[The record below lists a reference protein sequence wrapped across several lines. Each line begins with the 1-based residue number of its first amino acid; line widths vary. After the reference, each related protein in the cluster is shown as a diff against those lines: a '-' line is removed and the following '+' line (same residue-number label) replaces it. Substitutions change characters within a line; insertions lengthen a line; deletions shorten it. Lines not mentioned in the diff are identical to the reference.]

1 MPKISID
8 QAIEDIRNGKMVI
21 LVDDEDRENE
31 GDLTMAA
38 EMVTPEAI
46 NFMAKYGRGLICLS
60 LTAEKCAELNL
71 PLMVQNNTSPFETGF
86 TVSIEAKCG
95 VTTGISAADRA
106 TTVAAAVAD
115 DAKAGDLTRPGH
127 IFPAT
132 GPRWRCH
139 GAGGADRRQRGPG
152 PAGRP
157 QTGRGHLR
165 NHG

>member
-1 MPKISID
+1 MC
-8 QAIEDIRNGKMVI
+8 Q
-21 LVDDEDRENE
+21 
-31 GDLTMAA
+31 
-38 EMVTPEAI
+38 
-46 NFMAKYGRGLICLS
+46 
-60 LTAEKCAELNL
+60 LNL

-127 IFPAT
+127 IFPY
-132 GPRWRCH
+132 
-139 GAGGADRRQRGPG
+139 G
-152 PAGRP
+152 PATAVSWCGWGRP
-157 QTGRGHLR
+157 KAAWTWPGWPASNRRGHLR